1 MNGVPLVS
9 ADIDLIASLGLNAA
23 SAILTL
29 ALTALGLAIIFGFMG
44 VINLAHGAFF
54 TIGAYVV
61 WFTSSELGI
70 GFWPGFVLAPFV
82 VALVGLLVEV
92 LIIQHLY
99 ERLLDTILATWGI
112 ALVIGESLKLLVNA
126 QSKEVGNPLPGGLDL
141 IVVTYSTYRLFVMGV
156 AIVTLIAVFALFTR
170 TDIGVRL
177 RAVIQDPKQ
186 ASLLG
191 LNEQRM
197 YQFSFAF
204 GAALA
209 GLAGAAVAPLT
220 TVEPN
225 MGVSYLVQSFFA
237 VILGGAGVLIGV
249 VPGSV
254 VVAGFTNVGTFF
266 ISPVVAQTAVF
277 LLVVVVIIMRPEG
290 ILGGR

>member
-1 MNGVPLVS
+1 MIEIPLIAV
-9 ADIDLIASLGLNAA
+9 DGDLIASLGLNAA

-29 ALTALGLAIIFGFMG
+29 ALAALGLAIIFGFMG

-54 TIGAYVV
+54 TIGAYTV
-61 WFTSSELGI
+61 WFTSTELGI

-82 VALVGLLVEV
+82 VALVGWLTEV
-92 LIIQHLY
+92 LIIRHLY
-99 ERLLDTILATWGI
+99 ERLLDTILATWGV
-112 ALVIGESLKLLVNA
+112 ALVIGEAIKLLVNA
-126 QSKEVGNPLPGGLDL
+126 QSKEVGNPIPGGVDL
-141 IVVTYSTYRLFVMGV
+141 LVTTYSAYRLFLMGV
-156 AIVTLIAVFALFTR
+156 SAIVILAVFVLFSR

-177 RAVIQDPKQ
+177 RAVIQDPTQ

-191 LNEQRM
+191 LNQERM

-225 MGVSYLVQSFFA
+225 MGVTYLVQSFFA

-249 VPGSV
+249 VPGST
-254 VVAGFTNVGTFF
+254 VVAGFTNLGTFF

-277 LLVVVVIIMRPEG
+277 LLVVALIIIKPEG
-290 ILGGR
+290 ILGGQ

>member
-1 MNGVPLVS
+1 MIELPLIAV
-9 ADIDLIASLGLNAA
+9 DGDLIASLGLNAA

-29 ALTALGLAIIFGFMG
+29 ALAALGLAIIFGFMG

-54 TIGAYVV
+54 TIGAYTV
-61 WFTSSELGI
+61 WFTSTELGI

-82 VALVGLLVEV
+82 VALIGWVTEV
-92 LIIQHLY
+92 LIIRHLY
-99 ERLLDTILATWGI
+99 ERLLDTILATWGV
-112 ALVIGESLKLLVNA
+112 ALVIGEAIKLLVNA
-126 QSKEVGNPLPGGLDL
+126 QSKEVGNPIPGGVDL
-141 IVVTYSTYRLFVMGV
+141 LVTTYSAYRLFLMGV
-156 AIVTLIAVFALFTR
+156 SATVIVAVFILFTR

-177 RAVIQDPKQ
+177 RAVIQDPTQ

-191 LNEQRM
+191 LNEERM
-197 YQFSFAF
+197 YQLSFAF

-237 VILGGAGVLIGV
+237 VILGGAGVLIGI

-254 VVAGFTNVGTFF
+254 VVAGFTNLGTFF

-277 LLVVVVIIMRPEG
+277 LLVVVLIIIKPEG

>member
-1 MNGVPLVS
+1 MIGNILLAVDL
-9 ADIDLIASLGLNAA
+9 DLIASLGLNAV

-29 ALTALGLAIIFGFMG
+29 ALAALGLAIIFGFMG

-54 TIGAYVV
+54 TIGAYTV
-61 WFTSSELGI
+61 WFTSTELGV
-70 GFWPGFVLAPFV
+70 GFWPGLVLAPFV
-82 VALVGLLVEV
+82 VALIGLLVER
-92 LIIQHLY
+92 LIVRHLY

-112 ALVIGESLKLLVNA
+112 ALVIGETIKLLVNA
-126 QSKEVGNPLPGGLDL
+126 QSKEVGNPIPGSVDIL
-141 IVVTYSTYRLFVMGV
+141 VTTYSAYRLFLIGV
-156 AIVTLIAVFALFTR
+156 AAVVLVAVFALFTR

-177 RAVIQDPKQ
+177 RAVIQDPTQ

-191 LNEQRM
+191 LNKTRM

-209 GLAGAAVAPLT
+209 GFAGAAVAPLT

-225 MGVSYLVQSFFA
+225 MGTLYLVQSFFA

-249 VPGSV
+249 IPGST
-254 VVAGFTNVGTFF
+254 VVAGFSNVGTFF
-266 ISPVVAQTAVF
+266 ISPVVAQTSVF
-277 LLVVVVIIMRPEG
+277 LLVVVLIIIKPEG
-290 ILGGR
+290 ILGES

>member
-1 MNGVPLVS
+1 MIPVPL
-9 ADIDLIASLGLNAA
+9 AIDTNLIVSLGLNAL

-29 ALTALGLAIIFGFMG
+29 ALAALGLAIIFGFME
-44 VINLAHGAFF
+44 VINLAHGAYL

-61 WFTSSELGI
+61 WFTSSYLGI
-70 GFWPGFVLAPFV
+70 GFWPGFVLAPLV
-82 VALVGLLVEV
+82 VAIIGLLTEV

-99 ERLLDTILATWGI
+99 ERLLDTILATWGV
-112 ALVIGESLKLLVNA
+112 ALVIGEAIKLLFNA
-126 QSKEVGNPLPGGLDL
+126 QSKSVPNPIPGGVNLL
-141 IVVTYSTYRLFVMGV
+141 VTTYSAYRLFLM
-156 AIVTLIAVFALFTR
+156 AISALVIVAVFALFTR

-191 LNEQRM
+191 LNEKRM
-197 YQFSFAF
+197 YQFSFSF

-225 MGVSYLVQSFFA
+225 MGVTYLVQSFFA
-237 VILGGAGVLIGV
+237 IILGGTGSLAGII
-249 VPGSV
+249 PGSV
-254 VVAGFTNVGTFF
+254 VVAGLANTGTFF
-266 ISPVVAQTAVF
+266 LSPVVAQTGVF
-277 LLVVVVIIMRPEG
+277 LLVVILIVIRPEG
-290 ILGGR
+290 LFGGQ

>member
-1 MNGVPLVS
+1 MTGVSLVS
-9 ADIDLIASLGLNAA
+9 ADPDLIASLGLNAA

-29 ALTALGLAIIFGFMG
+29 ALSALGLAIIFGFMG

-61 WFTSSELGI
+61 WFTSSELGL
-70 GFWPGFVLAPFV
+70 GFWPGFLLAPFV
-82 VALVGLLVEV
+82 VAIIGLLTEV

-112 ALVIGESLKLLVNA
+112 ALVIGEAIKLLVNA
-126 QSKEVGNPLPGGLDL
+126 QSKEVGNPLPGGIDL
-141 IVVTYSTYRLFVMGV
+141 VVTTYSTYRLFLMGV
-156 AIVTLIAVFALFTR
+156 SIVTLIAVFALFTR
-170 TDIGVRL
+170 TDIGIRL

-249 VPGSV
+249 VPGSI

-290 ILGGR
+290 ILGGS

>member
-1 MNGVPLVS
+1 MIELPLV
-9 ADIDLIASLGLNAA
+9 AVDGDLIASLGLNAA

-29 ALTALGLAIIFGFMG
+29 ALAALGLAIIFGFMG

-54 TIGAYVV
+54 TIGAYTV
-61 WFTSSELGI
+61 WFTSTELGI
-70 GFWPGFVLAPFV
+70 GFWPGFLLAPFV
-82 VALVGLLVEV
+82 VALVGWLTEV
-92 LIIQHLY
+92 LIIRHLY
-99 ERLLDTILATWGI
+99 ERLLDTILATWGV
-112 ALVIGESLKLLVNA
+112 ALVIGEAIKLLVNA
-126 QSKEVGNPLPGGLDL
+126 QSKEVGNPIPGGVDL
-141 IVVTYSTYRLFVMGV
+141 FVTTYSAYRLFLMGV
-156 AIVTLIAVFALFTR
+156 SATVILAVFILFSR

-177 RAVIQDPKQ
+177 RAVIQDPTQ

-191 LNEQRM
+191 LNEERM

-225 MGVSYLVQSFFA
+225 MGVTYLVQSFFA
-237 VILGGAGVLIGV
+237 VILGGAGVLIGII
-249 VPGSV
+249 PGST
-254 VVAGFTNVGTFF
+254 VVAGFTNLGTFF

-277 LLVVVVIIMRPEG
+277 LLVVVLIIIKPEG